1 MSDKYLSINGKLMTI
16 DNKLIK
22 LPSGCIDP
30 LSENLVD
37 TNTELVNQNKALV
50 EDIET
55 LVGGISIDPTLQEKT
70 VTPTTEQ
77 QVVTP
82 DAGNDGLSK
91 VTINAVTS
99 SIDSN
104 IKAENIK
111 KDTTILGVTGTLES
125 GGGTSTLKTLLD
137 TTKSMNQWFSYNTS
151 TTLNDLIPFND
162 TVNVEKVNNIF
173 NGCSNLVEA
182 PLFNTKNVIYAQY
195 MFNNCTKLTT
205 VPLYDFSKLQS
216 GCGMFYNCSRLV
228 SIPAFD
234 FSGMSR
240 RVDEIRFSKM
250 FYMCSSLEGIPAIK
264 LEGNNYNAFDNTF
277 YNCSK
282 LSYFH
287 AYGMNYN
294 FNISYSTLFTE
305 EALVEILNNLATVT
319 STQTLTMGSTN
330 LAKLTK
336 EDQRIATDKG
346 WTLK

>member
-50 EDIET
+50 EDIKT

-91 VTINAVTS
+91 VTVNAVTS

-104 IKAENIK
+104 ITPENIK
-111 KDTTILGVTGTLES
+111 QGVSILGITGTYE
-125 GGGTSTLKTLLD
+125 GDTSNINTVKKLLD
-137 TTKSMNQWFSYNTS
+137 ATTQTQYMFQSYHGVPISSLIKYSDTS
-151 TTLNDLIPFND
+151 
-162 TVNVEKVNNIF
+162 KVTNM
-173 NGCSNLVEA
+173 
-182 PLFNTKNVIYAQY
+182 KY
-195 MFNNCTKLTT
+195 MFNNCQDEI
-205 VPLYDFSKLQS
+205 PLLDSSHVTNMEGTFRAIHAGTIPLFNTSNVTDMTAIFQQS
-216 GCGMFYNCSRLV
+216 QV
-228 SIPAFD
+228 SVIPALD
-234 FSGMSR
+234 MSKVTYLR
-240 RVDEIRFSKM
+240 S
-250 FYMCSSLEGIPAIK
+250 
-264 LEGNNYNAFDNTF
+264 AFDG
-277 YNCSK
+277 CSY
-282 LSYFH
+282 LREMH
-287 AYGMNYN
+287 ATGMKVS
-294 FNISYSTLFTE
+294 FNISSSTKFTR
-305 EALVEILNNLATVT
+305 EALVEIINNCATVT

-336 EDQRIATDKG
+336 EDQQIATNKG